1 MGMPKIECTHIDE
14 LCALTS
20 LLQSVALQETA
31 LAHILNAEGEKLQK
45 AVCMSQCI
53 DDLLSIN
60 ESITDTV
67 NAAAALEQHLKD
79 KTIATLEEL
88 NELREKC

>member
-14 LCALTS
+14 LSALTA

-53 DDLLSIN
+53 EELLDIN
-60 ESITDTV
+60 ESIANTV
-67 NAAAALEQHLKD
+67 EAAAELESHLKE

-88 NELREKC
+88 CQLRERC

>member
-1 MGMPKIECTHIDE
+1 
-14 LCALTS
+14 
-20 LLQSVALQETA
+20 
-31 LAHILNAEGEKLQK
+31 
-45 AVCMSQCI
+45 MSQCI